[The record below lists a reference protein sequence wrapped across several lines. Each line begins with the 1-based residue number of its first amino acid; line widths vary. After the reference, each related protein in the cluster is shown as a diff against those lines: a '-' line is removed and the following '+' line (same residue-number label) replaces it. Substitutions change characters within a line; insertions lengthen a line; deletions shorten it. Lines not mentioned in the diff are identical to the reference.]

1 MTALDQAGRDPLHY
15 AAKNNDTDGVRERL
29 AAGVD
34 VNLTETRS
42 RYTPL
47 HFAVQD
53 GAVNA
58 ARMLLDAGADVRAV
72 CTPGVAPLH
81 LAVIRWRQSTEGAM
95 IKLLLERGGTR
106 PPSRR
111 TDALRPKSPRDSSG
125 FPTSS
130 RRCCSHDRSRRR
142 RAPTPA
148 PSALVRPT
156 AGCRS

>member
-72 CTPGVAPLH
+72 RTPGVAPLH

-95 IKLLLERGGTR
+95 IKLLLERGADKTALETNG
-106 PPSRR
+106 R
-111 TDALRPKSPRDSSG
+111 TPAEISKGQLG
-125 FPTSS
+125 FP
-130 RRCCSHDRSRRR
+130 DELE
-142 RAPTPA
+142 
-148 PSALVRPT
+148 ALLQP
-156 AGCRS
+156 

>member
-95 IKLLLERGGTR
+95 IKLLLERGADKTALETNG
-106 PPSRR
+106 R
-111 TDALRPKSPRDSSG
+111 TPAEISKGQLG
-125 FPTSS
+125 FP
-130 RRCCSHDRSRRR
+130 DELE
-142 RAPTPA
+142 
-148 PSALVRPT
+148 ALLQP
-156 AGCRS
+156 